1 MENKMVKELLTEKEL
16 MKKVKQANN
25 IMKLRYDS
33 DDFSMIWVLRFKYN
47 GNNDYFIYNAEGDY
61 NIFIS
66 PYYISISG
74 NMGAI
79 MKFFDNHYGNIFPK
93 LEIDSETMEV
103 MLEELHLFVNS
114 KSVQISIQV
123 IVQKTQ
129 THLLAQK
136 KLNNALMV
144 LTLKELF
151 QIVNLRNVR
160 KLQI

>member
-16 MKKVKQANN
+16 MEKVKQANN

-103 MLEELHLFVNS
+103 MLEEWRGFNKLMPI
-114 KSVQISIQV
+114 ISGED
-123 IVQKTQ
+123 K
-129 THLLAQK
+129 
-136 KLNNALMV
+136 
-144 LTLKELF
+144 
-151 QIVNLRNVR
+151 
-160 KLQI
+160 

>member
-1 MENKMVKELLTEKEL
+1 
-16 MKKVKQANN
+16 
-25 IMKLRYDS
+25 
-33 DDFSMIWVLRFKYN
+33 
-47 GNNDYFIYNAEGDY
+47 
-61 NIFIS
+61 
-66 PYYISISG
+66 
-74 NMGAI
+74 MGAI